1 MSLFGRCFWNI
12 LLVKTYYLVYPY
24 WNIGRKWVNFS
35 QYRGVIG
42 VFSSRF
48 IHIKQHNIFKNA
60 FSQNKVKQIMAEE
73 IFLVFASFSIFLLIS
88 ISCSFINLLPIK
100 ARFIN
105 FSHFLKSVHI
115 RSYSGSYFPA
125 FGLNTEYLSVFSS
138 NAGKYRPQ

>member
-1 MSLFGRCFWNI
+1 MSLIHRCFWNI
-12 LLVKTYYLVYPY
+12 LLVKTCYLVYPS

-60 FSQNKVKQIMAEE
+60 FSQSKVKQIMVEE
-73 IFLVFASFSIFLLIS
+73 IFLVSASFPIFLLIL
-88 ISCSFINLLPIK
+88 ISCSFINLLRIK

-105 FSHFLKSVHI
+105 FSHCLKSVLI
-115 RSYSGSYFPA
+115 RSYSGPYFPA
-125 FGLNTEYLSVFSS
+125 FGLNAERYGVSLCISP
-138 NAGKYRPQ
+138 NAG